1 MFSRN
6 RKLQTPQ
13 GSKLQIAR
21 PIWFEICNVS
31 NFLLAVAFACICV
44 FGTIG
49 IAGSA
54 PRNLAAI
61 LQYCILLLAII
72 NSIAFVRSWMRN
84 QFRRAEITTPERRG
98 SFILMSTTAITVV
111 ALAITQLALTLT
123 PWERRFC
130 AVQLASLLCVCASS
144 YGSFIYF
151 YARPLAHHYEPTSLR
166 KKQPPPATAE
176 LQSTV
181 EGPLSAA
188 FAGQKP
194 TTGSP
199 ANEAGVTIRSKDS
212 REPRRPT
219 NEPTLS
225 SPGEVSSSLGVNC
238 FSI

>member
-6 RKLQTPQ
+6 RKPPAPQ

-21 PIWFEICNVS
+21 PIWFEICNGS
-31 NFLLAVAFACICV
+31 NFLLGVAFAVICI

-49 IAGSA
+49 IGGSA

-84 QFRRAEITTPERRG
+84 QFRCAEITTRERRN

-151 YARPLAHHYEPTSLR
+151 YARPFAHHYEPTL
-166 KKQPPPATAE
+166 KKQPLPATAE

-188 FAGQKP
+188 FAAQQP
-194 TTGSP
+194 TTGP
-199 ANEAGVTIRSKDS
+199 TANEAGVAIHSKDL
-212 REPRRPT
+212 REPPRST

-225 SPGEVSSSLGVNC
+225 SPDEVSSSRTWA
-238 FSI
+238 